1 MKDPLVPTA
10 NRYREKNF
18 YPIPKPIFPR
28 LYSRGQKDI
37 CKCKHSVNIHMAR
50 YTNAISHGYIVE
62 GYDRQHKN
70 TVTGQYIFFQQVH
83 LQLNYAAVSI
93 PRAQPCINPF
103 RRNGARA
110 PIGITRH
117 PHKALAQERT
127 RIRQR
132 NKKGN
137 IVNRP
142 TIWSDYPACQKWQRG
157 EDYIYS
163 PKINNRLRAE
173 GG

>member
-103 RRNGARA
+103 RRNGAKA
-110 PIGITRH
+110 SSKICAIHTR
-117 PHKALAQERT
+117 LWR
-127 RIRQR
+127 R
-132 NKKGN
+132 NVFGTNSGKE
-137 IVNRP
+137 NRKPP
-142 TIWSDYPACQKWQRG
+142 TIRNDNPAVMNGK
-157 EDYIYS
+157 
-163 PKINNRLRAE
+163 
-173 GG
+173 